1 MPDDLFQF
9 FTGIRKDILD
19 VDRFFSFVLLISSR
33 HHSKNRNGKTYVG
46 ALVRYVYK
54 DDNGEFNLLYYKN
67 ILTVMRYYSS
77 IYPDNIM

>member
-1 MPDDLFQF
+1 MICSSSSPESEKIHWML
-9 FTGIRKDILD
+9 T
-19 VDRFFSFVLLISSR
+19 VFFSFVLLISSR

-46 ALVRYVYK
+46 ALVWYVYK
-54 DDNGEFNLLYYKN
+54 DDNGKLNLLYYKN